1 MPTTFERAY
10 GYGAVI
16 RRRPGGLT
24 VPEILVGSFISLLM
38 ASALFAVVSQLK
50 TQAHTTDAVMKARY
64 DMQFLF
70 RSLGDAFDKTTAE
83 GVHVTADS
91 QKVSLQRVDGMASN
105 GTRAWSPFVTFYV
118 FDASVGQ
125 VLQGRVE
132 LAELGLT
139 HQPALPAVITDGDL
153 DLMINIRRSDGK
165 LKPVANDIEGFAV
178 DKPSP
183 LTARLHLTA
192 VVKSG
197 KYKDERVEDERT
209 FFFSSGAEL

>member
-1 MPTTFERAY
+1 MM
-10 GYGAVI
+10 
-16 RRRPGGLT
+16 RRPRGLT
-24 VPEILVGSFISLLM
+24 IPEILVGSFISLLM
-38 ASALFAVVSQLK
+38 ATALFAVVSQLK

-70 RSLGDAFDKTTAE
+70 RALGDAFDKTTAE
-83 GVHVTADS
+83 GVHVSADM

-105 GTRAWSPFVTFYV
+105 GTRAWSPFVTFYC
-118 FDASVGQ
+118 FDASSGQ
-125 VLQGRVE
+125 VLQGQVE
-132 LAELGLT
+132 LAEIGIT
-139 HQPALPAVITDGDL
+139 HQPALPAAIADEDL
-153 DLMINIRRSDGK
+153 DAMISLRQSDGK
-165 LKPVANDIEGFAV
+165 LRPVANDMEGFVV

-209 FFFSSGAEL
+209 FFFSSAAEL